1 MIFTSVNQAVLNQ
14 ALLNQVAL
22 NQMVQKDP
30 NAVTQ
35 FIANILGVIMNFIY
49 NLIDSIADVN
59 VLGVAIIAFTVISRL
74 IMLPLTFSQQKSTK
88 RMQAL
93 NPEVEKIKKKYEGMT
108 DKESQ
113 NTMNQEV
120 QTLYAR
126 EKINPFAGCLPLLIQ
141 LPIFY
146 ALYNVMQY
154 PYRYIDSIKT
164 LYVDKLAG
172 TLMNVFRAD
181 RAAFDSFIPFAR
193 AHFSAKDN
201 FSFDTAE
208 QLAKLLNKLS
218 ETEWVQYIT
227 TIPQKFGAEITNLNT
242 YLVEKKAVET
252 FLGLNLVE
260 SAGLTFPKILIPIIS
275 GVTSF
280 LSQYLMTK
288 QTSPAGDGKDA
299 MAATQKNMLIFMPL
313 FMAFITINTP
323 IGVGLYW
330 IAGNIVL
337 LIQQPI
343 IEFLFSKK
351 GNQDK

>member
-1 MIFTSVNQAVLNQ
+1 
-14 ALLNQVAL
+14 
-22 NQMVQKDP
+22 
-30 NAVTQ
+30 
-35 FIANILGVIMNFIY
+35 
-49 NLIDSIADVN
+49 
-59 VLGVAIIAFTVISRL
+59 
-74 IMLPLTFSQQKSTK
+74 MLPLTFTQQKSSK

-93 NPEVEKIKKKYEGMT
+93 SPEVDKIKKKYEGLT
-108 DKESQ
+108 DKDSQ
-113 NTMNQEV
+113 NKMNQEI
-120 QTLYAR
+120 QTIYAR

-172 TLMNVFRAD
+172 TLIKIFRAD
-181 RAAFDSFIPFAR
+181 SSTFNSFIPFAR

-201 FSFDTAE
+201 FSFTTAE

-218 ETEWVQYIT
+218 EKEWVEYIAA
-227 TIPQKFGAEITNLNT
+227 IPQKFGAEIANLNS
-242 YLVEKKAVET
+242 YLAEKKAVET
-252 FLGLNLVE
+252 FIGLNLVE

-275 GVTSF
+275 GLTSF
-280 LSQYLMTK
+280 LSQYLLMK
-288 QTSPAGDGKDA
+288 QTSPSGSGKDA
-299 MAATQKNMLIFMPL
+299 MASTQKNMLIFMPL

-330 IAGNIVL
+330 IAGNIVI

-343 IEFLFSKK
+343 IELLFSKK
-351 GNQDK
+351 ENRDK